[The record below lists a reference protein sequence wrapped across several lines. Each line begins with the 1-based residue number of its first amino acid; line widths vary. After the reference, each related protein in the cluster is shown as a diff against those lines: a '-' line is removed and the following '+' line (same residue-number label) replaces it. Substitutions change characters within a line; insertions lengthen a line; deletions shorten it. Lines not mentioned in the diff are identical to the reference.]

1 MVNKLSTSGYGS
13 KQTLFIRFSQRMQS
27 PVFFRSKCSNL
38 LSCSSLLICHAS
50 NKQIMTHLLN
60 VTK

>member
-27 PVFFRSKCSNL
+27 PVFFVQNV
-38 LSCSSLLICHAS
+38 LIYC
-50 NKQIMTHLLN
+50 L
-60 VTK
+60 VVVC